1 MLRNLLFALLG
12 AISLTACA
20 AEPGTARAATTAT
33 PGAATAGKATPPVA
47 EAAIRASLGKAIP
60 GTPIDGIQQS
70 PIPGYSEVAI
80 GGRVVYVSNDGK
92 YIFQGSL
99 VRLED
104 RVDLTEASQAV
115 LRRAELAGVGPERR
129 IVFKAKGTQRHR
141 VTVFTD
147 IDCGFCRKLHSQIAD
162 YNARGITVEYLF
174 FPRAGLN
181 SESYDK
187 AVNVWCAAN
196 RNQALTDAK
205 LDKPLANRT
214 CANPIA
220 AEFKLGQK
228 IGVDGTPAVFMDDG
242 THVGGYLAPDEM
254 LAKLDEHEALHG
266 DQQPKLAGP

>member
-1 MLRNLLFALLG
+1 MLRNAFFALLG

-20 AEPGTARAATTAT
+20 AEPGTASAQAPKGGIAA
-33 PGAATAGKATPPVA
+33 PAGKAAPAA
-47 EAAIRASLGKAIP
+47 ETAIRAALAKAVP
-60 GTPIDGIQQS
+60 GTPIDHVRQS
-70 PIPGYSEVAI
+70 PIPGYSEVAV

-92 YIFQGSL
+92 YILQGTL

-104 RVDLTEASQAV
+104 RFDMTEASQAV

-162 YNARGITVEYLF
+162 YNARGITVDYLF
-174 FPRAGLN
+174 YPRAGIN

-187 AVNVWCAAN
+187 AVAVWCAPD

-205 LDKPLANRT
+205 ADKPVPSRT

-220 AEFKLGQK
+220 SEFKLGNK
-228 IGVDGTPAVFMDDG
+228 IGVDGTPAVFTDDG
-242 THVGGYLAPDEM
+242 THIGGYLSPDEL
-254 LAKLDEHEALHG
+254 LARLDEHVALNRAG
-266 DQQPKLAGP
+266 QPKLAGN